1 MKVLED
7 THEVI
12 LSLKEYD
19 TLIQKI
25 TSLEKQIQ
33 SQNRTP
39 KPIWDKISDIMKDL
53 PKSELDKL
61 PLDGAEQ
68 HDHYIYGI
76 PKRET

>member
-12 LSLKEYD
+12 LTLKEYD

-25 TSLEKQIQ
+25 TSLEKQLH
-33 SQNRTP
+33 SQNRTS
-39 KPIWDKISDIMKDL
+39 KPIWDKISDIMKDI
-53 PKSELDKL
+53 PESELNKL
-61 PLDGAEQ
+61 PSDGAEQ

-76 PKRET
+76 PKREI

>member
-12 LSLKEYD
+12 LTLKEYD

-25 TSLEKQIQ
+25 RSLEKRVQ
-33 SQNRTP
+33 SENRTSR
-39 KPIWDKISDIMKDL
+39 PIWDKISDIMKDL
-53 PKSELDKL
+53 PESELDKL
-61 PLDGAEQ
+61 PPDGAEQ

-76 PKRET
+76 PKREI